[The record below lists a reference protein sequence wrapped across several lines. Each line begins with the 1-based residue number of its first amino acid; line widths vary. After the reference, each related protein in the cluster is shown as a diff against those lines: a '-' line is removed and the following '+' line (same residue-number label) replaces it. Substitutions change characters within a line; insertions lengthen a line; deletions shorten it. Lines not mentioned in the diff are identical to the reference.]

1 MNFKF
6 YFPLKLV
13 LLLFLLIYCSC
24 YWWKIRML
32 LGIRWSLY
40 MYMYMFNILIPKVQF
55 KHRYWQTCL
64 QLYNFWRYQC
74 MVWNLPKLFL
84 WYQSYSHKEKE
95 LDIGETV
102 GYLSQRQ
109 KSYRVPAGLTSSG
122 GKHCSSLSPSTIQ
135 IFPCVNFILQFE
147 QILN

>member
-1 MNFKF
+1 
-6 YFPLKLV
+6 
-13 LLLFLLIYCSC
+13 
-24 YWWKIRML
+24 
-32 LGIRWSLY
+32 
-40 MYMYMFNILIPKVQF
+40 
-55 KHRYWQTCL
+55 
-64 QLYNFWRYQC
+64 
-74 MVWNLPKLFL
+74 MVWNLMNLFL